1 MPADALPVLNEPLT
15 DRFRRRIRYLRVSV
29 TDRCNYRCQY
39 CMPLEHWERVPRH
52 DVLTLE
58 ELAFVVGV
66 FAELGVERVR
76 LTGGE
81 PLVRRDLD
89 RLVAAIAEL
98 PGVREVAL
106 TTNGHLLDRQ
116 AAALY
121 AAGLRGL
128 NVSIDT
134 VRPGRFAA
142 ITRGGDL
149 GRVRAGLDAARAA
162 GFTDVKVNAVAIRG
176 FNDDELA
183 DLAAFCWS
191 EDLVPRFIELMPI
204 GDLDFQGPEHV
215 LTTGEILAR
224 LGERFPLAPDGPPSG
239 VTIRGPARY
248 HRVTAG
254 PFAGRKVGVISP
266 MTDDG
271 FCETCNRARLTARG
285 GLRACLANDDEVS
298 VLQTVR
304 GDAPR
309 EALIRL
315 IGEAVQGKLPA
326 HRMRDPATVP
336 ASVMTGIGG

>member
-1 MPADALPVLNEPLT
+1 MPDALPVLDNPLT

-29 TDRCNYRCQY
+29 TDRCNYRCLY
-39 CMPLEHWERVPRH
+39 CMPLEAWDRVPRH

-58 ELAFVVGV
+58 ELAFVVRV
-66 FAELGVERVR
+66 FVELGVERVR

-81 PLVRRDLD
+81 PLVRRGLD
-89 RLVAAIAEL
+89 GLVAEIAAM
-98 PGVREVAL
+98 PGVREVAM
-106 TTNGHLLDRQ
+106 TTNGHLLDRH
-116 AAALY
+116 AAALH

-134 VRPGRFAA
+134 LRPDRFAQV
-142 ITRGGDL
+142 TRGGDL

-176 FNDDELA
+176 FNDDEIA
-183 DLAAFCWS
+183 DLAEFCWAS
-191 EDLVPRFIELMPI
+191 DLVPRFIELMPI

-215 LTTGEILAR
+215 LTTADILAR
-224 LGERFPLAPDGPPSG
+224 LDERFPLRPDVGTAG
-239 VTIRGPARY
+239 VTVRGPARY
-248 HRVTAG
+248 HVVTAG
-254 PFAGRKVGVISP
+254 PFAGRKVGIISP

-298 VLQTVR
+298 VLQAVR

-315 IGEAVQGKLPA
+315 ITDAVQGKLPA

>member
-1 MPADALPVLNEPLT
+1 MPAEALPVLNDTLT

-29 TDRCNYRCQY
+29 TDRCNYRCLY
-39 CMPLEHWERVPRH
+39 CMPLEHWDRVPKH

-89 RLVAAIAEL
+89 RLVADIARL
-98 PGVREVAL
+98 PGIREVAL
-106 TTNGHLLDRQ
+106 TTNGHLLDRH
-116 AAALY
+116 AGSLY

-134 VRPGRFAA
+134 LRPDRFAK

-149 GRVRAGLDAARAA
+149 ARVCAGLDAARDA

-183 DLAAFCWS
+183 DLAAFCWAR
-191 EDLVPRFIELMPI
+191 DVVPRFIELMPI

-215 LTTGEILAR
+215 LTTGDILAR
-224 LGERFPLAPDGPPSG
+224 VAARFPLAPEEGAAG
-239 VTIRGPARY
+239 VTVRGPARY
-248 HRVTAG
+248 HVVTEG
-254 PFAGRKVGVISP
+254 PFAGKKVGVISP
-266 MTDDG
+266 MSDDG

-298 VLQTVR
+298 VLQSVR
-304 GDAPR
+304 GEAPR

-326 HRMRDPATVP
+326 HRMRDPAAVP
-336 ASVMTGIGG
+336 VSVMTGIGG